1 MPTKL
6 NSITHNVHE
15 QAVRVERVQGDID
28 SFVYDYFF
36 KHVVCFTHGSRQ
48 ALINF
53 FFQRLYEEC
62 IELDIPRVWDEENGP
77 KIVEILNRLNF
88 KDITPQNAQ
97 PGQPKRRTS
106 TRRTH
111 LPPPVHKGKP
121 TSKGHVDGAA
131 TGVSE
136 ADAHHGAIAPDPNI
150 NVAARIQ
157 DPQVQTIN

>member
-15 QAVRVERVQGDID
+15 QAVRFERVQGDLD

-36 KHVVCFTHGSRQ
+36 KHVICFTHGSRQ

-62 IELDIPRVWDEENGP
+62 IELDIQRVWDEDNGP

-88 KDITPQNAQ
+88 KDRNEQRQ
-97 PGQPKRRTS
+97 PSQRPTRARRTNPS
-106 TRRTH
+106 S
-111 LPPPVHKGKP
+111 PVHKGK
-121 TSKGHVDGAA
+121 SVSQRHDDGAA
-131 TGVSE
+131 TGVGE
-136 ADAHHGAIAPDPNI
+136 TDAHHGAITTDPNI
-150 NVAARIQ
+150 DSPTRVQ
-157 DPQVQTIN
+157 DPQVQTSDRV